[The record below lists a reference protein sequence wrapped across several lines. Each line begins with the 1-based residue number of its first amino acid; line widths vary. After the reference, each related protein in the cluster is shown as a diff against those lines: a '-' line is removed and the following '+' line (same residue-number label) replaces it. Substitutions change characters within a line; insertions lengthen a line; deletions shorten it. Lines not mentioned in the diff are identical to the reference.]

1 MRTSEEYDAWQ
12 AGLQQ
17 MHRDYEEADQA
28 EYVAYM
34 DELDARDVARWA
46 DPLLEQSATDGAL
59 LEQRHVLDEAAHPET
74 VAALQGLALMA
85 PSV

>member
-1 MRTSEEYDAWQ
+1 MRTTEEYEAWQ
-12 AGLQQ
+12 ARLAA
-17 MHRDYEEADQA
+17 MHSAYEEADQA

-46 DPLLEQSATDGAL
+46 DPLLEQPATGGVL

-74 VAALQGLALMA
+74 VAALQRLALLA
-85 PSV
+85 PPV